1 MFLPCQI
8 SQTVI
13 FGLGMAA
20 LIMVEGYRLSLACGS
35 EAKTDQKTYPDH
47 PTGSLDRT

>member
-1 MFLPCQI
+1 MLLPCQI
-8 SQTVI
+8 SQTII

-20 LIMVEGYRLSLACGS
+20 LIMVEGYRLGLACRG

-47 PTGSLDRT
+47 PTASLDRT